1 MTEDFLIGTYTD
13 TTSKGLYAITLDTD
27 KQQLVNLRLIVAMQ
41 KPSYL
46 ALGDHGRMY
55 ILKQDGDR
63 GGVASFQ
70 LEGEH
75 AKELDDCM
83 AAGSPP
89 AYISLDKKR
98 GLVYS
103 ANYHKGE
110 VKSYKIGPHGELTL
124 ADTVKHE
131 GQTGPKPEQEAPHA
145 HYVELTP
152 DGRIAV
158 CDLGLDLLI
167 TYDVDDDGKMTAV
180 SRHKCEA
187 GFGPRHLDFHPN
199 GQYAYLLGELGSKLE
214 VLKYNANDGSFTH
227 LQTVK
232 TIPADW
238 KTHNGAAAI
247 HVTQDG
253 KFVYTSNRGE
263 NTIAVW
269 AIQPDFTVKH
279 VQSISTE
286 GSFPRDFELSAGD
299 KYLLAANALSDNMS
313 LYSRDPESGKLTL
326 LQKDVAVP
334 KAVCVKKWPH

>member
-1 MTEDFLIGTYTD
+1 MTEDFLIGTYTSKS
-13 TTSKGLYAITLDTD
+13 SKGLYAITLDTE
-27 KQQLVNLRLIVAMQ
+27 KQALVNLRLVAEME

-46 ALGDHGRMY
+46 TLGDNQRMY
-55 ILKQDGDR
+55 ILKKDGDR
-63 GGVASFQ
+63 GGVAGFQ

-75 AKELDDCM
+75 GKELDECM

-98 GLVYS
+98 KLVYS

-110 VKSYKIGPHGELTL
+110 VKSYKIGENGELTL
-124 ADTVKHE
+124 VDTVKHAGE
-131 GQTGPKPEQEAPHA
+131 TGPQPEQEAPHA
-145 HYVELTP
+145 HYAELTP
-152 DGRIAV
+152 DGRLAV

-167 TYDVDDDGKMTAV
+167 TYDVDDEGHLTAV

-187 GFGPRHLDFHPN
+187 GFGTRHMEFHPN
-199 GQYAYLLGELGSKLE
+199 GKYAYLLGELSSKIE
-214 VLKYNANDGSFTH
+214 VLKYNAADGSFSS

-247 HVTQDG
+247 HVTRDG
-253 KFVYTSNRGE
+253 KFVYSSNRGE

-269 AIQPDFTVKH
+269 AIQPDFTIKH

-286 GSFPRDFELSAGD
+286 GSFPRDFELSQGD
-299 KYLLAANALSDNMS
+299 KYLLAANALSDNLT
-313 LYSRDPESGKLTL
+313 LYSRDAETGKLTL
-326 LQKDVAVP
+326 LQKDVAAP
-334 KAVCVKKWPH
+334 EPVCVKKWPH